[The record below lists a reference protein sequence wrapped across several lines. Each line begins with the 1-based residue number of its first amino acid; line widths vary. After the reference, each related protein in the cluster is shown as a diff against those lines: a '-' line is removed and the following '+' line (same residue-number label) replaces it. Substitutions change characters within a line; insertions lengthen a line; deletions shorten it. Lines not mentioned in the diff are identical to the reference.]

1 MKVSHVVNKF
11 ANIVYTYLKYPGYL
25 KFQSKSASDIK
36 LYQERKLKHIVTI
49 AVNKVPYYKPYKS
62 EIDFDNFSLQ
72 ELKKLPILDKDTI
85 RKNPLDFIRED
96 KNINNLQWKSTSGS
110 SGKPFKVP
118 KCYFSD
124 GIEVMLGYRAWS
136 FGKHSYGLR
145 EPAIVIRSF
154 SPKENEPI
162 HKRDIIRNFWYL
174 SPYHINDA
182 HLPVFLDTFK
192 KSKAKVLKG
201 YPSSVYIL
209 TLLLKKH
216 NIKLP
221 QIQTIITS
229 SETMLPK
236 YRDEIESYWQC
247 DVLDWYGQNER
258 TVTVQQC
265 SYGNYHNND
274 DYGIC
279 EIDTDN
285 TIIATSLNNDIMPLL
300 RYHTNDK
307 AIPLLNKNITCECG
321 RAMHIPFKGI
331 EGRQD
336 DILYKEGKE
345 AIPTI
350 NFYNLMEKFQNIK
363 QFYILQEEDLSVNME
378 ISENQPL
385 NDKELFELRE
395 GIIQRLGNVP
405 LQINVV
411 KEIQR
416 NKQTDKVKI
425 IESKVKP

>member
-1 MKVSHVVNKF
+1 MKLSHVVNKF
-11 ANIVYTYLKYPGYL
+11 TNIVYTYLKYSEYL

-36 LYQERKLKHIVTI
+36 LYQERKLKRILTI

-72 ELKKLPILDKDTI
+72 ELKKLPLINKDII
-85 RKNPLDFIRED
+85 RQNPLDFIRED

-118 KCYFSD
+118 KHYFSD
-124 GIEVMLGYRAWS
+124 AIEVILGYRAWS
-136 FGKHSYGLR
+136 FGKFSYRLR

-174 SPYHINDA
+174 SPYHINDG
-182 HLPVFLDTFK
+182 HLPIFLKTFK
-192 KSKAKVLKG
+192 KSQAKVLKG

-236 YRDEIESYWQC
+236 YRNEIESYWQC

-307 AIPLLNKNITCECG
+307 AIPLHEKNITCECG

-363 QFYILQEEDLSVNME
+363 QF
-378 ISENQPL
+378 
-385 NDKELFELRE
+385 F
-395 GIIQRLGNVP
+395 
-405 LQINVV
+405 
-411 KEIQR
+411 
-416 NKQTDKVKI
+416 
-425 IESKVKP
+425 

>member
-1 MKVSHVVNKF
+1 MKASHTLN
-11 ANIVYTYLKYPGYL
+11 NIINIIYTYLKYPEYL
-25 KFQSKSASDIK
+25 QFQHKSAKEIQ
-36 LYQERKLKHIVTI
+36 LYQEKKLKHILQI
-49 AVNKVPYYKPYKS
+49 AVNKVPYYKSYKS
-62 EIDFDNFSLQ
+62 KIDFDNFNLE
-72 ELKKLPILDKDTI
+72 ELKKLPVINKDII
-85 RKNPLDFIRED
+85 RKNPSNFIRED

-110 SGKPFKVP
+110 SGKPFQVP
-118 KCYFSD
+118 KSYFSD
-124 GIEVMLGYRAWS
+124 GIEIMMGYRAWS
-136 FGKHSYGLR
+136 LGKFNYKLR
-145 EPAIVIRSF
+145 EPAVVIRSF
-154 SPKENEPI
+154 SPKEGEPI
-162 HKRDIIRNFWYL
+162 HKRDAVRNFWYL

-182 HLPVFLDTFK
+182 HLPIFLEIFK

-209 TLLLKKH
+209 TLLLKKN

-236 YRDEIESYWQC
+236 YREQIESYWQC

-265 SYGNYHNND
+265 SFGNYHNND

-279 EIDTDN
+279 EVDN
-285 TIIATSLNNDIMPLL
+285 ENNIIATSLNNDIMPLL

-307 AIPLLNKNITCECG
+307 AIALNNTNVACECG
-321 RAMHIPFKGI
+321 RALSIPFKGI
-331 EGRQD
+331 FGRQD
-336 DILYKEGKE
+336 DIIYKEGKE
-345 AIPTI
+345 PIPTI

-363 QFYILQEEDLSVNME
+363 QFHILQDEDLTVTMNV
-378 ISENQPL
+378 SENNPL
-385 NDKELFELRE
+385 SKKELSDLRE
-395 GIIQRLGNVP
+395 GIGQRLGNIP
-405 LQINVV
+405 ITINLV
-411 KEIQR
+411 KDIER

>member
-1 MKVSHVVNKF
+1 
-11 ANIVYTYLKYPGYL
+11 
-25 KFQSKSASDIK
+25 
-36 LYQERKLKHIVTI
+36 
-49 AVNKVPYYKPYKS
+49 
-62 EIDFDNFSLQ
+62 
-72 ELKKLPILDKDTI
+72 
-85 RKNPLDFIRED
+85 
-96 KNINNLQWKSTSGS
+96 
-110 SGKPFKVP
+110 
-118 KCYFSD
+118 
-124 GIEVMLGYRAWS
+124 MLGYRAWS